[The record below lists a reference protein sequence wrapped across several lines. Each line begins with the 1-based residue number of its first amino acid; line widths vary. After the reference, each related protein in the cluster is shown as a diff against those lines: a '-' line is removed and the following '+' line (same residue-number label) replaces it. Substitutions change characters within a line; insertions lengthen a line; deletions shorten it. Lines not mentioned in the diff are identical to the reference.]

1 MKTML
6 NPLSEQ
12 VVITRADVVTDAN
25 PPCGG
30 ESQAEPIGPEGQHA
44 ARIHRGKTLLGL
56 AVLGAALVAANR
68 GRT

>member
-6 NPLSEQ
+6 NPPSEQ
-12 VVITRADVVTDAN
+12 VVITRADVTGAN